1 MSAYF
6 SITSSGRKPTP
17 PAPRGMRTSVTS
29 AVLLTVGLLQADAMN
44 HKDTKAQSKELNLR
58 VFVSLWFMTTSRS
71 LLHSHPG
78 SHPIANT
85 DQSIYSPREP
95 EPDPG
100 TSPRVVDPTATA
112 ADCPTN
118 IQ

>member
-29 AVLLTVGLLQADAMN
+29 FTGVAGLLLQADLMN
-44 HKDTKAQSKELNLR
+44 HKDTKAQSKEPSLCA
-58 VFVSLWFMTTSRS
+58 FVSLWFMTMSRS
-71 LLHSHPG
+71 RVHSDPGAHPTA
-78 SHPIANT
+78 SKDRST
-85 DQSIYSPREP
+85 YSPGGP
-95 EPDPG
+95 SPDPG
-100 TSPRVVDPTATA
+100 TSLRVVDPTAVA
-112 ADCPTN
+112 ARCPTN

>member
-29 AVLLTVGLLQADAMN
+29 AVFLIAGLLQADAMN
-44 HKDTKAQSKELNLR
+44 HKDTKAQSKEPDLR
-58 VFVSLWFMTTSRS
+58 VFVSLWFMTMLRSRVH
-71 LLHSHPG
+71 LHPG
-78 SHPIANT
+78 SHPTAST
-85 DQSIYSPREP
+85 DLLLYSPREP

-100 TSPRVVDPTATA
+100 TSP
-112 ADCPTN
+112 
-118 IQ
+118 